1 MRPVVRSV
9 WGLGSGL
16 RGKGVK
22 VRQDFLQ
29 VALLLHVSM
38 CVRTSMSVCM
48 YVGGYLCM
56 HVCVCMYV
64 CM

>member
-1 MRPVVRSV
+1 MRPEVRSV

-48 YVGGYLCM
+48 YVGG
-56 HVCVCMYV
+56 
-64 CM
+64 